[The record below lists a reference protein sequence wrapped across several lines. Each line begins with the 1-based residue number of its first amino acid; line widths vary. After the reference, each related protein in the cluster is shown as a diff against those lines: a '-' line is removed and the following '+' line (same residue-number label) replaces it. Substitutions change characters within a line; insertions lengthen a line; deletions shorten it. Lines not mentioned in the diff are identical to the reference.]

1 MAHIFL
7 HLPLRV
13 IFLIACAC
21 CFRLPILT
29 SQPTAEK
36 ILALPVEQQLRA
48 IWFWDSQQY
57 LKDTSATYA
66 YFNTLASDFN
76 RQKEYFLEKQA
87 RMANLEFSTIHLH
100 LYRPYSIHLINQA
113 IEEAKKRGWKE
124 IEAECYLRKG
134 LLFYKQWKYGV
145 AFEYIQKGYN
155 LLKEIGFGK
164 CPLIIRHLEEI
175 GLAYYEFG
183 DPEGAIHFLRE
194 ALAQTPVLTEIG
206 EKRKTMN
213 TIAVCFNQL
222 EQYDS
227 SIHYLTLAHNESV
240 FVNDTFWAALTNGNK
255 GYVFYLQGKYDD
267 ALPLMEMDFQQSKR
281 YTEWPSA
288 VNAAMSLATIHLKK
302 GDLKKAEYY
311 LDFAQKYKN
320 YGDPRHMS
328 GFYKNLATIN
338 RLKGN
343 YTEAF
348 SQIDS
353 FLFYKEQFEKEKNT
367 KTINQARLKVEVDQ
381 HASEIK
387 LLETA
392 RSRQVLIRN
401 GLLLIVVLTG
411 IFAFVIVQL
420 QRTRQ
425 NKERQLATLRQQAA
439 DLELTNAKKQL
450 GFFTTALK
458 EKNELVESFMNELAL
473 VHQSGQDQANER
485 TEHIQMLLNSTIL
498 TEEDWKTFRQ
508 MFDLVYPGFFI
519 RLKEKLQDLTPA
531 ETRLLALTKLQLA
544 PKEMAAMLGISYDA
558 IKKSRQRLRKKI
570 NLPEEGSLDELVDLI

>member
-1 MAHIFL
+1 M
-7 HLPLRV
+7 V
-13 IFLIACAC
+13 CAC
-21 CFRLPILT
+21 CVGISPINSQKTAEEILT
-29 SQPTAEK
+29 
-36 ILALPVEQQLRA
+36 LPEELQLRA
-48 IWFWDSQQY
+48 IWFWDSKQY
-57 LKDTSATYA
+57 LEDTLATYA
-66 YFNTLASDFN
+66 YFKKLASDFTS
-76 RQKEYFLEKQA
+76 RKEFFLAKQA
-87 RMANLEFSTIHLH
+87 RMASLEFSTIQLH
-100 LYRPYSIHLINQA
+100 LYRPYSIVLINEA
-113 IEEAKKRGWKE
+113 IEEAKKKGWKE

-134 LLFYKQWKYGV
+134 LLYYKQWKYGS
-145 AFEYIQKGYN
+145 AFEYIQKGYM
-155 LLKEIGFGK
+155 LLKDIGFDK

-183 DPEGAIHFLRE
+183 DPEGAIHYLRE
-194 ALAQTPVLTEIG
+194 ALAQTPVLVEIG

-227 SIHYLTLAHNESV
+227 SIHYLTLAHDESV
-240 FVNDTFWAALTNGNK
+240 FVHDTFWAALTDGNK
-255 GYVFYLQGKYDD
+255 GYVFYLQEKYDE
-267 ALPLMEMDFQQSKR
+267 ALPLMKMDFQQSIR
-281 YTEWPSA
+281 YKEWPSA
-288 VNAAMSLATIHLKK
+288 VNAAMTLATIHLKK
-302 GDLKKAEYY
+302 GEIEKAEIY

-320 YGDPRHMS
+320 YSDPRHMS
-328 GFYKNLATIN
+328 GFYKNLATIS

-348 SQIDS
+348 NQIDS
-353 FLFYKEQFEKEKNT
+353 FLFYKEEFEKEKNS

-381 HASEIK
+381 HASELK

-401 GLLLIVVLTG
+401 GLLLIVILTG
-411 IFAFVIVQL
+411 IFAVVIVQL

-425 NKERQLATLRQQAA
+425 IKEKQLATLREQAA
-439 DLELTNAKKQL
+439 NVELENAKKQL

-473 VHQSGQDQANER
+473 IHQSGQNQANER
-485 TEHIQMLLNSTIL
+485 TENIQLLVNSTIL
-498 TEEDWKTFRQ
+498 TEEDWKNFRQ

-544 PKEMAAMLGISYDA
+544 PKEMASMLGISYDA

-570 NLPEEGSLDELVDLI
+570 NLPEEGSLDELVEMI